1 MVTAGEIVTDDR
13 WDGAAVS
20 RRMRLKT
27 GGFAPTP
34 LSTNMIMYTHNLV
47 PIWSCTNTIQYQY
60 VHVRTPLPTLIWP
73 YTNILP
79 ICSYKQNWFYYMGQT
94 PFFHANSKNVAY
106 NDKKYISFCENVE
119 NYIVC
124 FRPPSCH
131 ECCTFNI
138 TKHVLHYTGSH
149 WLGLFCAIHL
159 ECSVRCFVLA
169 QPPIPNPAQKHSSMI
184 HLTFNIT
191 PPIFSWK

>member
-13 WDGAAVS
+13 WAGAAVS

-34 LSTNMIMYTHNLV
+34 PSTNMIMYKHHPV
-47 PIWSCTNTIQYQY
+47 PIWSCTNS
-60 VHVRTPLPTLIWP
+60 TPNTNMIIHKYFTTMFLQTKLI
-73 YTNILP
+73 
-79 ICSYKQNWFYYMGQT
+79 FYMGQI
-94 PFFHANSKNVAY
+94 PFVHANSKNFVY

-124 FRPPSCH
+124 FRPPSH
-131 ECCTFNI
+131 ECCTFHI
-138 TKHVLHYTGSH
+138 TKHILHYTGSH

-169 QPPIPNPAQKHSSMI
+169 PDPRSSPKTLI
-184 HLTFNIT
+184 HDTSYVQHHFSYIFKKIT
-191 PPIFSWK
+191 WW

>member
-13 WDGAAVS
+13 WAGAAVS

-34 LSTNMIMYTHNLV
+34 PSTNMIMYKHHPV
-47 PIWSCTNTIQYQY
+47 PIWSCTNSTPNTNMTIHKYFTTMFLQ
-60 VHVRTPLPTLIWP
+60 TKLI
-73 YTNILP
+73 
-79 ICSYKQNWFYYMGQT
+79 FYMGQI
-94 PFFHANSKNVAY
+94 PFVHANSKNFVY

-124 FRPPSCH
+124 FRPPSH
-131 ECCTFNI
+131 ECCTFHI
-138 TKHVLHYTGSH
+138 TKHILHYTGSH

-169 QPPIPNPAQKHSSMI
+169 QPPIPDPAQKHSSMI
-184 HLTFNIT
+184 HLMFNIT
-191 PPIFSWK
+191 SPIFSRK